1 MCWLWPRQSFGSEWA
16 GGWVGAVVLL
26 VALVL
31 YALQRKRRC
40 GGSVYGGVR
49 GGCGVGEVPPFPS
62 TLQFVL

>member
-1 MCWLWPRQSFGSEWA
+1 MLCWLWPRQSFGSGWA
-16 GGWVGAVVLL
+16 GGCVGAV
-26 VALVL
+26 VL